1 MNSQTKYNE
10 MTEFDKLPKE
20 IQERMLEC
28 QEEQANP
35 RDADVFRDK
44 IWASEYHGGF
54 EWVQAIEGDNFWRE
68 VLEKNNHDLFFE
80 KYPKK
85 SPLKDAIQE
94 VKANPAEAI
103 KALQEYAK
111 QFNLAVEVVFKS
123 K

>member
-28 QEEQANP
+28 QVEQGNT
-35 RDADVFRDK
+35 RNKDVFRLCIEENKDD
-44 IWASEYHGGF
+44 GGF
-54 EWVQAIEGDNFWRE
+54 DWSISKEDWLFWKK
-68 VLEKNNHDLFFE
+68 VLVNKNHELFFE
-80 KYPKK
+80 TYPKK

-103 KALQEYAK
+103 KVLQEYAK
-111 QFNLAVEVVFKS
+111 QFNLTVEVVFKS

>member
-10 MTEFDKLPKE
+10 MTDFDKLPQE

-28 QEEQANP
+28 QVEQGKPQNK
-35 RDADVFRDK
+35 DVFRDA
-44 IWASEYHGGF
+44 ITNGF
-54 EWVQAIEGDNFWRE
+54 LFDETIEGSFFWWE
-68 VLEKNNHDLFFE
+68 VLGNKNHKLFFE

-94 VKANPAEAI
+94 MKANPAEAI
-103 KALQEYAK
+103 KVLQEYAK
-111 QFNLAVEVVFKS
+111 QFNLTVEVIFKS

>member
-1 MNSQTKYNE
+1 MNSQEKFNE
-10 MTEFDKLPKE
+10 MTEFDKLPRE

-28 QEEQANP
+28 QVEQWNTC
-35 RDADVFRDK
+35 DEDVFRNEIANGFRWDK
-44 IWASEYHGGF
+44 T
-54 EWVQAIEGDNFWRE
+54 IEGWDFWAN
-68 VLEKNNHDLFFE
+68 VINKHNHKLFFE

-85 SPLKDAIQE
+85 RPLRDAIQE

-111 QFNLAVEVVFKS
+111 QFNLTVEVIFKS